1 MFKIIVFTYKHI
13 KRIRRTHGTLVE
25 HQTFDVKVFPNSNV
39 QVTIKILLVYI
50 LLTTLLNNNAKPS
63 RDLYGKV

>member
-1 MFKIIVFTYKHI
+1 MYTKNAWNTCIAYA
-13 KRIRRTHGTLVE
+13 